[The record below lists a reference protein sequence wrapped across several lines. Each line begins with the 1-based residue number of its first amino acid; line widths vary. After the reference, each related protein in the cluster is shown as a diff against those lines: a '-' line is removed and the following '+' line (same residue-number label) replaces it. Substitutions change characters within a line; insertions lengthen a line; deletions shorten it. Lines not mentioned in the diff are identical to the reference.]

1 MALSRRNPQLF
12 PQTTDI
18 KAVGNPG
25 RGAVISRGK
34 NVFVFDKDCPHLSAQ
49 TGRAP
54 GNEMGDF
61 HEIFI
66 PAGTGHASAPLDK
79 VF

>member
-1 MALSRRNPQLF
+1 MALSRRDPLLF
-12 PQTTDI
+12 PQATDI
-18 KAVGNPG
+18 EAVGDPG
-25 RGAVISRGK
+25 RGSVVSGGK
-34 NVFVFDKDCPHLSAQ
+34 DVFVFDKERPHLPAQ
-49 TGRAP
+49 AGRAP

-79 VF
+79 VL